1 MIVET
6 EIFTSPDNKHR
17 GTFGVQRL
25 KFFLYGNQGP
35 VGSVV
40 FLYVPQ
46 FMARRRQKKREGEL
60 AVGDHVMTIGGFIG
74 DLVYVDFE
82 KNLARVRLA
91 DNVIVEMIPGAISGK
106 RAVATEA
113 EPVET
118 EDSED

>member
-1 MIVET
+1 MGENNSWLFWVIL
-6 EIFTSPDNKHR
+6 I
-17 GTFGVQRL
+17 
-25 KFFLYGNQGP
+25 

-46 FMARRRQKKREGEL
+46 FMARRRQKKREEEL

-74 DLVYVDFE
+74 DLVYLDFE

-106 RAVATEA
+106 RAEQVEVESA
-113 EPVET
+113 ETDPG
-118 EDSED
+118 ED